1 MTYSNH
7 DFNNQHPDEWQQN
20 EAAVIAGSGTPQ
32 QREEVAESL
41 RRSFGNMQERMS
53 EIQNRLQGISVIGS
67 AGGDM
72 VQVEMNG
79 HMEVVGLR
87 ISEEAVDPNDIQM
100 LQDLIQAA
108 LSDALFKI
116 KEKIREEV
124 SSLTGGLNLPPGLL
138 GL

>member
-1 MTYSNH
+1 MAINPF
-7 DFNNQHPDEWQQN
+7 DLIKQ
-20 EAAVIAGSGTPQ
+20 
-32 QREEVAESL
+32 
-41 RRSFGNMQERMS
+41 FGNMQERMN

-72 VQVEMNG
+72 VQAEMNG

-87 ISEEAVDPNDIQM
+87 ISEEAVNPNDIQM
-100 LQDLIQAA
+100 LQDLVQAA